1 MTTFNCEIYLMNHVQ
16 KEQFQLEE
24 QQKKTSQEL
33 DLLIPLEKRQTD
45 LERTQ
50 LKMDIW
56 YAIIETYIFCLSNF
70 SFSIFLIFFN
80 ENCLSILHFWFHYM
94 PK

>member
-1 MTTFNCEIYLMNHVQ
+1 MNHVL

-33 DLLIPLEKRQTD
+33 DLLIVLEERQTD

-50 LKMDIW
+50 FKMDIW

-70 SFSIFLIFFN
+70 SFSIFSHFFQR
-80 ENCLSILHFWFHYM
+80 ELSLNSSL
-94 PK
+94 